1 MLSSA
6 KTDGKSDMEE
16 NADSPHNMVTL
27 KRSLSLWKL
36 VLYGVGTM
44 LGAGIY
50 VLISKIAGSAGMYA
64 PLAFLVSAIIVSFS
78 ALSYAELSSRLPV
91 SAGEAAY
98 VNAAF
103 HRKSLS
109 ILMGIAVLTTGIVS
123 AATISRGFA
132 GYLNEFIEI
141 QSVWSITILVLSVG
155 VLAALGVDAAVGVVV
170 AITFVELAGVVFVI
184 VGGAGE
190 LISAPRQ
197 LSELVPPF
205 DPGVMITI
213 VSGSFLA
220 FYAFIGFEDMVNM
233 AEEVRDVEKTL
244 PKAIILALV
253 ITTTLYLLVAL
264 VAVLTLPMEKLINSQ
279 APFTDIVRHHGLI
292 PAWLISLISLVAVLN
307 GVMVQVVMAS
317 RVLYGMGR
325 QGFAP
330 KILGAVHL
338 RTQTPL
344 WATGVTTVTVL
355 VLALGFPI
363 ESLARGTSFVMLCVF
378 IMVNA
383 ALIKLKRNANP
394 SQTAGVQYPLYIPVL
409 GVILSALLLLMEC
422 LRFTGWYD

>member
-1 MLSSA
+1 
-6 KTDGKSDMEE
+6 MEE

-27 KRSLSLWKL
+27 KRSISLWKL

-91 SAGEAAY
+91 SAGEVAY
-98 VNAAF
+98 VNVAF

-109 ILMGIAVLTTGIVS
+109 TLMGIAVLTTGIVS

-132 GYLNEFIEI
+132 GYLNEFIQI
-141 QSVWSITILVLSVG
+141 QSVWSITLLVLSVG

-184 VGGAGE
+184 AGGAGE

-205 DPGVMITI
+205 DPGVLITI

-233 AEEVRDVEKTL
+233 AEEVRDAEKTL

-253 ITTTLYLLVAL
+253 ITSILYLLVAL

-292 PAWLISLISLVAVLN
+292 PVWLISAISLVAVLN

-330 KILGAVHL
+330 KILGAVHP

-344 WATGVTTVTVL
+344 WATGITTVTVL

-383 ALIKLKRNANP
+383 ALIKLKRNADP
-394 SQTAGVQYPLYIPVL
+394 SQTAGVEYPFYIPVL
-409 GVILSALLLLMEC
+409 GVILSVLLLLMES